1 MWSQDQLAY
10 MAGIIDG
17 EGSISI
23 DVQSPNKTRKY
34 HYYSIRM
41 NIINTNLELME
52 WLVKNFGGNLYKNR
66 KVEKRKQVYKWSI
79 YSRKAAEI
87 LQQTLP
93 YMIVKKPH
101 AIILIEF
108 MDSMGVTG
116 WHVPEEIRHYR
127 QQLYLKVRELN
138 KHNG

>member
-1 MWSQDQLAY
+1 MWDHDAIVY
-10 MAGIIDG
+10 MASMIDG

-41 NIINTNLELME
+41 NVINTNFPLME
-52 WLVKNFGGNLYKNR
+52 WIQKNFGGDVYMNKLIPN
-66 KVEKRKQVYKWSI
+66 RKQVYKWSI

-87 LQQTLP
+87 LQACLP

-101 AIILIEF
+101 AEILIDF

-116 WHVPEEIRHYR
+116 WHVPEEIRLYR
-127 QQLYLKVRELN
+127 QALYFKIRELN
-138 KHNG
+138 KRG